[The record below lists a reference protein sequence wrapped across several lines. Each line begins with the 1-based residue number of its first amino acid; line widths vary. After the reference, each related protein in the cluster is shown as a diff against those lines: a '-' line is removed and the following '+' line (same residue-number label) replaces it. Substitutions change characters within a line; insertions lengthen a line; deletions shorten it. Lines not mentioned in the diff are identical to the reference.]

1 MKDLLV
7 LKSVLDIKVDLLQSW
22 VYELTEQI
30 NSRII
35 ISSIDPRNDADREEY
50 KLLVNDY
57 RLAEMASN
65 GYNAEYPSYLI

>member
-7 LKSVLDIKVDLLQSW
+7 LKSVSDIKVDFLQSW
-22 VYELTEQI
+22 AYKLVEQV

-50 KLLVNDY
+50 KLLINDF
-57 RLAEMASN
+57 RLAEMKSN
-65 GYNAEYPSYLI
+65 GYNAEYPSYLV